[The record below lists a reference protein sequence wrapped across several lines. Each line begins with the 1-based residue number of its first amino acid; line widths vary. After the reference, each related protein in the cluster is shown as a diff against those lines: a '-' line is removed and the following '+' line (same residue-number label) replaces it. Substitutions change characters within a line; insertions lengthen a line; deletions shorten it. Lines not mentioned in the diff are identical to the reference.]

1 MLIFSILSKK
11 ASYITYEGDVFL
23 NKTIKFNNEALFNL
37 QTLNGLIMS
46 TWGMHYDES
55 EEKIEN
61 AFKRGLSD
69 FSHVKNKYD
78 KVLNMKNGPFNY
90 DIKYEKKLLS
100 DLNNEFKKVRTLK
113 LPWFMKTYIDFIEEK
128 FNELM
133 VIYKNG
139 GWNEL

>member
-46 TWGMHYDES
+46 TWGMHYDEP
-55 EEKIEN
+55 EEKIED
-61 AFKRGLSD
+61 AFKKGIID
-69 FSHVKNKYD
+69 FNHVKNRYKATF
-78 KVLNMKNGPFNY
+78 NMKNGPFEY
-90 DIKYEKKLLS
+90 DINYEKKLLS
-100 DLNNEFKKVRTLK
+100 DLNKEFKKVSSYK
-113 LPWFMKTYIDFIEEK
+113 LPCFMKTYIDFIEEK

-139 GWNEL
+139 GWK

>member
-46 TWGMHYDES
+46 TWGMHYDEP
-55 EEKIEN
+55 EEKIED
-61 AFKRGLSD
+61 AFKKGIID
-69 FSHVKNKYD
+69 FNHVKNRYKATF
-78 KVLNMKNGPFNY
+78 NMKNGPFEY
-90 DIKYEKKLLS
+90 DINYEKKLLS
-100 DLNNEFKKVRTLK
+100 DLNKEFKKVK
-113 LPWFMKTYIDFIEEK
+113 SYKIQWFMKTYIDFIEEK

-139 GWNEL
+139 GWK

>member
-11 ASYITYEGDVFL
+11 ASYIAYEGDVFL

-46 TWGMHYDES
+46 TWGMHYDEP
-55 EEKIEN
+55 EEKIED
-61 AFKRGLSD
+61 AFKKGIID
-69 FSHVKNKYD
+69 FNHVKNRYKATF
-78 KVLNMKNGPFNY
+78 NMKNGPFEY
-90 DIKYEKKLLS
+90 DINYEKKLLS
-100 DLNNEFKKVRTLK
+100 DLNKEFKKVRSYK

-139 GWNEL
+139 GWK

>member
-1 MLIFSILSKK
+1 M
-11 ASYITYEGDVFL
+11 T
-23 NKTIKFNNEALFNL
+23 KTIKFNNEALFNL

-55 EEKIEN
+55 EEKIEE
-61 AFKRGLSD
+61 AFQKGIID
-69 FSHVKNKYD
+69 FNHVKNRYD

-100 DLNNEFKKVRTLK
+100 DLNKEFKKVRTLK
-113 LPWFMKTYIDFIEEK
+113 LPWFMKTYVDFIDEK
-128 FNELM
+128 FKELM

-139 GWNEL
+139 GWE

>member
-1 MLIFSILSKK
+1 M
-11 ASYITYEGDVFL
+11 

-46 TWGMHYDES
+46 TWGIHYDEP

-69 FSHVKNKYD
+69 FSHVKNEYD
-78 KVLNMKNGPFNY
+78 KVFNMKNEPFNY

-113 LPWFMKTYIDFIEEK
+113 LPWFMKTYTDFIEEK

-139 GWNEL
+139 GWK

>member
-11 ASYITYEGDVFL
+11 ASYITYERDVFL

-46 TWGMHYDES
+46 TWGMHYDEP

-69 FSHVKNKYD
+69 FNHVKNRYEATF
-78 KVLNMKNGPFNY
+78 NMKNGPFEY
-90 DIKYEKKLLS
+90 DINYEKKLLS
-100 DLNNEFKKVRTLK
+100 DLNKEFKKVRSYK

-139 GWNEL
+139 GWK

>member
-46 TWGMHYDES
+46 TWGMHYDEP
-55 EEKIEN
+55 EEKIED
-61 AFKRGLSD
+61 AFKKGIID
-69 FSHVKNKYD
+69 FNHVKNRYKATF
-78 KVLNMKNGPFNY
+78 NMKNGPFEY
-90 DIKYEKKLLS
+90 DINYEKKLLS
-100 DLNNEFKKVRTLK
+100 DLNKEFKKVRSYK

-139 GWNEL
+139 GWK

>member
-46 TWGMHYDES
+46 TWGMHYDEP
-55 EEKIEN
+55 EEKIED
-61 AFKRGLSD
+61 AFKKGIID
-69 FSHVKNKYD
+69 FNHVKNRYKATF
-78 KVLNMKNGPFNY
+78 NMKNGPFEY
-90 DIKYEKKLLS
+90 DINYEKKLLN
-100 DLNNEFKKVRTLK
+100 DLNKEFKKVRSYK

-139 GWNEL
+139 EWK

>member
-46 TWGMHYDES
+46 TWGMHYDEP
-55 EEKIEN
+55 EEKIED
-61 AFKRGLSD
+61 AFKKGIID
-69 FSHVKNKYD
+69 FNHVKNRYKATF
-78 KVLNMKNGPFNY
+78 NMKNGPFEYN
-90 DIKYEKKLLS
+90 INYEKKLLS
-100 DLNNEFKKVRTLK
+100 DLNKEFKKVRSYK

-139 GWNEL
+139 GWK

>member
-11 ASYITYEGDVFL
+11 ASYITYEGDIFL

-46 TWGMHYDES
+46 TWGMHYDEP
-55 EEKIEN
+55 EEKIED
-61 AFKRGLSD
+61 AFKKGIID
-69 FSHVKNKYD
+69 FNHVKNRYKATF
-78 KVLNMKNGPFNY
+78 NMKNGPFEY
-90 DIKYEKKLLS
+90 DINYEKKLLS
-100 DLNNEFKKVRTLK
+100 DLNKEFKKVRSYK

-139 GWNEL
+139 GWK

>member
-46 TWGMHYDES
+46 TWGMHDDEP
-55 EEKIEN
+55 EEKIED
-61 AFKRGLSD
+61 AFKKGIID
-69 FSHVKNKYD
+69 FNHVKNRYKATF
-78 KVLNMKNGPFNY
+78 NMKNGPFEY
-90 DIKYEKKLLS
+90 DINYEKKLLS
-100 DLNNEFKKVRTLK
+100 DLNKEFKKVRSYK
-113 LPWFMKTYIDFIEEK
+113 LPWFMKTYTDFIEEK

-139 GWNEL
+139 GWK

>member
-46 TWGMHYDES
+46 TWGMHYDEP
-55 EEKIEN
+55 EEKIED
-61 AFKRGLSD
+61 AFKKGIID
-69 FSHVKNKYD
+69 FNHVKNRYKATF
-78 KVLNMKNGPFNY
+78 NMKNGPFEY
-90 DIKYEKKLLS
+90 DINYEKKLLN
-100 DLNNEFKKVRTLK
+100 DLNKEFKKVRSYK

-139 GWNEL
+139 GWK